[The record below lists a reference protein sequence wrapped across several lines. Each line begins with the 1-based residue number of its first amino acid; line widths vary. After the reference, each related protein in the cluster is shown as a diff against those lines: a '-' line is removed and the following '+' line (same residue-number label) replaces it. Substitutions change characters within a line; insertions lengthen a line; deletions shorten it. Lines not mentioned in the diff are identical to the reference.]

1 MRTLA
6 IGNLRLHARS
16 TKSSQPSTIRVR
28 PTGSGSHITAPAPII
43 TRITRRH
50 PGRGTPT
57 KIRRGM
63 PNHQLAE
70 TITFDRTLTKTKHL
84 RCMRKT
90 VRQMNTTMANRR
102 RTAQLRASPSTRIC
116 RLSLPLRL
124 PWFFLS
130 SLGLPIVEPP

>member
-1 MRTLA
+1 
-6 IGNLRLHARS
+6 
-16 TKSSQPSTIRVR
+16 
-28 PTGSGSHITAPAPII
+28 
-43 TRITRRH
+43 
-50 PGRGTPT
+50 
-57 KIRRGM
+57 M

-124 PWFFLS
+124 PWLFLS
-130 SLGLPIVEPP
+130 SLGLPIVEPAYVGFWFTSRFPHALRRSLSCFSLKIHFNIVAV